1 MFVGATYADF
11 LVAVQNCYIS
21 MPAMPHELDATRL
34 DRGRPLRDQI
44 YDLVRQLILTGRI
57 PPGEVLDEKLIA
69 AKLQVSRT
77 PVREA
82 VKKLSDEHLV
92 DIVAQS
98 GTHAS
103 RIDRREVEQAY
114 LIRRALEMESA
125 AQAAVRMTES
135 HADILNDLLLTHARA
150 IERRRF
156 VEAIGI
162 DDRFHRAIAEV
173 SNLDRLWRAIEIS
186 KAQLDR
192 CRHIMLPRE
201 GEGEAT
207 LEQHREIIR
216 ALNSKD
222 PDRARHAM
230 GRHLEIAYSATL
242 KVIESGELDVT

>member
-1 MFVGATYADF
+1 MTD
-11 LVAVQNCYIS
+11 
-21 MPAMPHELDATRL
+21 MPHVLDANLL
-34 DRGRPLRDQI
+34 DRKRPLRDQI
-44 YDLVRQLILTGRI
+44 YDVVRQLILTGRVA
-57 PPGEVLDEKLIA
+57 PGDVLDEKLIA
-69 AKLQVSRT
+69 AKLNVSRT

-92 DIVAQS
+92 DVVAQS
-98 GTHAS
+98 GTRAS

-125 AQAAVRMTES
+125 AQAASRMTET
-135 HADILNDLLLTHARA
+135 HADALNDLLLNHARA
-150 IERRRF
+150 IERRRY
-156 VEAIGI
+156 VEAIAI
-162 DDRFHRAIAEV
+162 DDRFHRAIADV

-201 GEGEAT
+201 GQGEAT

-222 PDRARHAM
+222 PERARQAM
-230 GRHLEIAYSATL
+230 GQHLETAFSSTL
-242 KVIESGELDVT
+242 KVIEAGEMDVT